1 MTTTNTMDTLREHLF
16 GVLQGVK
23 DGKIEVDRAKVVC
36 EISQTIINTAK
47 AESDY
52 AKATGMAVASSLIEI
67 KSPAPAA
74 KRPELVP
81 TGDADTE
88 RRLTSTGVLER
99 TGNVTRHRLK

>member
-1 MTTTNTMDTLREHLF
+1 MTTNTMDTLRSHLF
-16 GVLQGVK
+16 DVLQGVK
-23 DGKIEVDRAKVVC
+23 AGNIDSDRAKAVC

-52 AKATGMAVASSLIEI
+52 AKATGVAVASSLIEL

-81 TGDADTE
+81 AGDADE
-88 RRLTSTGVLER
+88 RRLTATGVLER
-99 TGNVTRHRLK
+99 SGNVTRHRLK